1 MPTQVTNYQCPACT
15 GPLHYSAKSGKLACD
30 YCGSSFDVAEI
41 EALYARKEAEA
52 AAAKQAAD
60 AKAEAAQAAKAE
72 AAEAAAASGGW
83 DTSDLSRD
91 WGAEADGL
99 RVYSCPSCGA
109 ELICDQSTA
118 ATACPYCGNPAIVPG
133 QFSGALRPDYILP
146 FRLSKDD
153 AVQALRA
160 HYKGKPFLPRSF
172 TSANH
177 IEQIQGVYVPFWLFD
192 GGAEGAA
199 SYRASNTNVFETG
212 DYEITE
218 TRHYHVVRAG
228 SLAFEKIPVDASSK
242 MPDDHMDSI
251 EPFDY
256 AQLRPFSTAY
266 LPGYLAD
273 KYDVTIDDSR
283 DRADTRCRET
293 LAQALRDTVT
303 GYGACV
309 TEREDI
315 ALRRGKVHY
324 ALLPVWMLSTK
335 WHGQDFL
342 FAMNG
347 QTGKLVG
354 NLPTDRG
361 RVWGMFAA
369 IAAPLTVA
377 LTAIL
382 QFLRDGG
389 DGYET
394 QTFRPAARAAAG
406 RDARSTGAGRRGL
419 GHGRGRP
426 AHRPTDQPALAARR
440 RPRAQQRRRRVHPHR
455 GRLCRLRLHRRGD
468 GVLHALPQRLARR
481 R

>member
-160 HYKGKPFLPRSF
+160 HYNGKPFLPRSF

-199 SYRASNTNVFETG
+199 SYRASNTNVYETG

-335 WHGQDFL
+335 WRGQDFL

-354 NLPTDRG
+354 DLPTDRG
-361 RVWGMFAA
+361 RFWGMFAA

-382 QFLRDGG
+382 QFL
-389 DGYET
+389 
-394 QTFRPAARAAAG
+394 
-406 RDARSTGAGRRGL
+406 L
-419 GHGRGRP
+419 
-426 AHRPTDQPALAARR
+426 
-440 RPRAQQRRRRVHPHR
+440 
-455 GRLCRLRLHRRGD
+455 
-468 GVLHALPQRLARR
+468 
-481 R
+481 

>member
-60 AKAEAAQAAKAE
+60 AKAEAAQAAKDE

-199 SYRASNTNVFETG
+199 SYRASNTNVYETG

-256 AQLRPFSTAY
+256 TQLRPFSTAY

-354 NLPTDRG
+354 DLPTDRG
-361 RVWGMFAA
+361 RFWGMFAA

-382 QFLRDGG
+382 QFL
-389 DGYET
+389 
-394 QTFRPAARAAAG
+394 
-406 RDARSTGAGRRGL
+406 L
-419 GHGRGRP
+419 
-426 AHRPTDQPALAARR
+426 
-440 RPRAQQRRRRVHPHR
+440 
-455 GRLCRLRLHRRGD
+455 
-468 GVLHALPQRLARR
+468 
-481 R
+481 

>member
-15 GPLHYSAKSGKLACD
+15 GPLHYSAKSGKLECD
-30 YCGSSFDVAEI
+30 YCDSSFDVAEI

-133 QFSGALRPDYILP
+133 QFSGALRPDSILP

-192 GGAEGAA
+192 GGTEGAA
-199 SYRASNTNVFETG
+199 SYRASNTNVYETG

-256 AQLRPFSTAY
+256 TQLRPFSTAY

-354 NLPTDRG
+354 DLPTDRG
-361 RVWGMFAA
+361 RFWGMFAA

-382 QFLRDGG
+382 QFL
-389 DGYET
+389 
-394 QTFRPAARAAAG
+394 
-406 RDARSTGAGRRGL
+406 L
-419 GHGRGRP
+419 
-426 AHRPTDQPALAARR
+426 
-440 RPRAQQRRRRVHPHR
+440 
-455 GRLCRLRLHRRGD
+455 
-468 GVLHALPQRLARR
+468 
-481 R
+481 

>member
-60 AKAEAAQAAKAE
+60 AKAEAAQAAKDE

-109 ELICDQSTA
+109 ELICDESTA

-335 WHGQDFL
+335 WRGQDFL

-354 NLPTDRG
+354 DLPTDRG
-361 RVWGMFAA
+361 RFWGMFAA

-382 QFLRDGG
+382 QFL
-389 DGYET
+389 
-394 QTFRPAARAAAG
+394 
-406 RDARSTGAGRRGL
+406 L
-419 GHGRGRP
+419 
-426 AHRPTDQPALAARR
+426 
-440 RPRAQQRRRRVHPHR
+440 
-455 GRLCRLRLHRRGD
+455 
-468 GVLHALPQRLARR
+468 
-481 R
+481 

>member
-60 AKAEAAQAAKAE
+60 AKAEAAQAAKDE

-335 WHGQDFL
+335 WNGQDFL

-354 NLPTDRG
+354 DLPTDRG
-361 RVWGMFAA
+361 RFWGMFAA

-382 QFLRDGG
+382 QFL
-389 DGYET
+389 
-394 QTFRPAARAAAG
+394 
-406 RDARSTGAGRRGL
+406 L
-419 GHGRGRP
+419 
-426 AHRPTDQPALAARR
+426 
-440 RPRAQQRRRRVHPHR
+440 
-455 GRLCRLRLHRRGD
+455 
-468 GVLHALPQRLARR
+468 
-481 R
+481 

>member
-15 GPLHYSAKSGKLACD
+15 GPLHYSAKSGKLECD

-153 AVQALRA
+153 AVQVLRA

-335 WHGQDFL
+335 WRGQDFL

-354 NLPTDRG
+354 DLPTDRG
-361 RVWGMFAA
+361 RFWGMFAA

-382 QFLRDGG
+382 QFL
-389 DGYET
+389 
-394 QTFRPAARAAAG
+394 
-406 RDARSTGAGRRGL
+406 L
-419 GHGRGRP
+419 
-426 AHRPTDQPALAARR
+426 
-440 RPRAQQRRRRVHPHR
+440 
-455 GRLCRLRLHRRGD
+455 
-468 GVLHALPQRLARR
+468 
-481 R
+481 

>member
-60 AKAEAAQAAKAE
+60 VKAEAAQAAKAE

-192 GGAEGAA
+192 GGAEGAT

-335 WHGQDFL
+335 WRGQDFL

-354 NLPTDRG
+354 DLPTDRG
-361 RVWGMFAA
+361 RFWGMFAA

-382 QFLRDGG
+382 QFL
-389 DGYET
+389 
-394 QTFRPAARAAAG
+394 
-406 RDARSTGAGRRGL
+406 L
-419 GHGRGRP
+419 
-426 AHRPTDQPALAARR
+426 
-440 RPRAQQRRRRVHPHR
+440 
-455 GRLCRLRLHRRGD
+455 
-468 GVLHALPQRLARR
+468 
-481 R
+481 

>member
-283 DRADTRCRET
+283 DRADMRCRET

-335 WHGQDFL
+335 WRGQDFL

-354 NLPTDRG
+354 DLPTDRG
-361 RVWGMFAA
+361 RFWGMFAA

-382 QFLRDGG
+382 QFL
-389 DGYET
+389 
-394 QTFRPAARAAAG
+394 
-406 RDARSTGAGRRGL
+406 L
-419 GHGRGRP
+419 
-426 AHRPTDQPALAARR
+426 
-440 RPRAQQRRRRVHPHR
+440 
-455 GRLCRLRLHRRGD
+455 
-468 GVLHALPQRLARR
+468 
-481 R
+481 

>member
-15 GPLHYSAKSGKLACD
+15 APLHYSAKSGKLECD
-30 YCGSSFDVAEI
+30 YCGSSFDMAEI

-72 AAEAAAASGGW
+72 AAEAAAASDGW

-199 SYRASNTNVFETG
+199 SYRASNTNVYETG

-335 WHGQDFL
+335 WRGQDFL

-354 NLPTDRG
+354 DLPTDRG
-361 RVWGMFAA
+361 RFWGMFAA

-382 QFLRDGG
+382 QFL
-389 DGYET
+389 
-394 QTFRPAARAAAG
+394 
-406 RDARSTGAGRRGL
+406 L
-419 GHGRGRP
+419 
-426 AHRPTDQPALAARR
+426 
-440 RPRAQQRRRRVHPHR
+440 
-455 GRLCRLRLHRRGD
+455 
-468 GVLHALPQRLARR
+468 
-481 R
+481 

>member
-15 GPLHYSAKSGKLACD
+15 GPLHYSAKSGKLECD
-30 YCGSSFDVAEI
+30 YCDSSFDVAEI

-52 AAAKQAAD
+52 AAAKHAAD

-109 ELICDQSTA
+109 ELICDRSTA

-199 SYRASNTNVFETG
+199 SYRASNTNVYETG

-335 WHGQDFL
+335 WNGQDFL

-354 NLPTDRG
+354 DLPTDRG
-361 RVWGMFAA
+361 RFWGMFAA

-382 QFLRDGG
+382 QFL
-389 DGYET
+389 
-394 QTFRPAARAAAG
+394 
-406 RDARSTGAGRRGL
+406 L
-419 GHGRGRP
+419 
-426 AHRPTDQPALAARR
+426 
-440 RPRAQQRRRRVHPHR
+440 
-455 GRLCRLRLHRRGD
+455 
-468 GVLHALPQRLARR
+468 
-481 R
+481 

>member
-60 AKAEAAQAAKAE
+60 AKAEAAQAAKDE

-283 DRADTRCRET
+283 DRADTRCREA

-335 WHGQDFL
+335 WRGQDFL

-354 NLPTDRG
+354 DLPTDRG
-361 RVWGMFAA
+361 RFWGMFAA

-382 QFLRDGG
+382 QFL
-389 DGYET
+389 
-394 QTFRPAARAAAG
+394 
-406 RDARSTGAGRRGL
+406 L
-419 GHGRGRP
+419 
-426 AHRPTDQPALAARR
+426 
-440 RPRAQQRRRRVHPHR
+440 
-455 GRLCRLRLHRRGD
+455 
-468 GVLHALPQRLARR
+468 
-481 R
+481 

>member
-15 GPLHYSAKSGKLACD
+15 GPLHYSAKSGKLECD
-30 YCGSSFDVAEI
+30 YCGSSFDVADI
-41 EALYARKEAEA
+41 EALYAHKEAEA

-60 AKAEAAQAAKAE
+60 AKADAAAAAETEAAQAAAQ
-72 AAEAAAASGGW
+72 SGNVGGW
-83 DTSDLSRD
+83 DTSGLSSD
-91 WGAEADGL
+91 WGADADGL

-109 ELICDQSTA
+109 ELICDETTA
-118 ATACPYCGNPAIVPG
+118 ATSCPYCGNPTVVPG
-133 QFSGALRPDYILP
+133 QFSGALRPDFILP
-146 FRLSKDD
+146 FRLTKDD

-160 HYKGKPFLPRSF
+160 HYKGKPFLPKSF

-192 GGAEGAA
+192 GGAEGSA
-199 SYRASNTNVFETG
+199 SYRASNTSVYETG
-212 DYEITE
+212 DYEVTE
-218 TRHYHVVRAG
+218 TMHYDVFRAG
-228 SLAFEKIPVDASSK
+228 SIAFEKIPVDASSK

-256 AQLRPFSTAY
+256 AQMQPFSTAY

-273 KYDVTIDDSR
+273 KYDVSVDDSR
-283 DRADTRCRET
+283 DRADARCRET

-335 WHGQDFL
+335 WRGQDFL
-342 FAMNG
+342 FTMNG

-354 NLPTDRG
+354 DLPTDRG
-361 RVWGMFAA
+361 RFWGMFAA

-382 QFLRDGG
+382 QFL
-389 DGYET
+389 
-394 QTFRPAARAAAG
+394 
-406 RDARSTGAGRRGL
+406 L
-419 GHGRGRP
+419 
-426 AHRPTDQPALAARR
+426 
-440 RPRAQQRRRRVHPHR
+440 
-455 GRLCRLRLHRRGD
+455 
-468 GVLHALPQRLARR
+468 
-481 R
+481 

>member
-15 GPLHYSAKSGKLACD
+15 GPLHYSAKSGKLECD
-30 YCGSSFDVAEI
+30 YCDSSFDVAEI

-99 RVYSCPSCGA
+99 HVYSCPSCGA

-199 SYRASNTNVFETG
+199 SYRASNTNVYETG

-256 AQLRPFSTAY
+256 TQLRPFSTAY

-354 NLPTDRG
+354 DLPTDRG
-361 RVWGMFAA
+361 RFWGMFAA

-382 QFLRDGG
+382 QFL
-389 DGYET
+389 
-394 QTFRPAARAAAG
+394 
-406 RDARSTGAGRRGL
+406 L
-419 GHGRGRP
+419 
-426 AHRPTDQPALAARR
+426 
-440 RPRAQQRRRRVHPHR
+440 
-455 GRLCRLRLHRRGD
+455 
-468 GVLHALPQRLARR
+468 
-481 R
+481 

>member
-283 DRADTRCRET
+283 DRADMRCRET

-335 WHGQDFL
+335 WRGQDFL

-361 RVWGMFAA
+361 RFWGMFAA

-382 QFLRDGG
+382 QFL
-389 DGYET
+389 
-394 QTFRPAARAAAG
+394 
-406 RDARSTGAGRRGL
+406 L
-419 GHGRGRP
+419 
-426 AHRPTDQPALAARR
+426 
-440 RPRAQQRRRRVHPHR
+440 
-455 GRLCRLRLHRRGD
+455 
-468 GVLHALPQRLARR
+468 
-481 R
+481 

>member
-15 GPLHYSAKSGKLACD
+15 GPLHYSAKSGKLECD

-109 ELICDQSTA
+109 ELICNQSTA

-153 AVQALRA
+153 AVQALRT

-228 SLAFEKIPVDASSK
+228 ALAFEKIPVDASSK

-335 WHGQDFL
+335 WRGQDFL

-354 NLPTDRG
+354 DLPTDRG
-361 RVWGMFAA
+361 RFWGMFAA

-382 QFLRDGG
+382 QFL
-389 DGYET
+389 
-394 QTFRPAARAAAG
+394 
-406 RDARSTGAGRRGL
+406 L
-419 GHGRGRP
+419 
-426 AHRPTDQPALAARR
+426 
-440 RPRAQQRRRRVHPHR
+440 
-455 GRLCRLRLHRRGD
+455 
-468 GVLHALPQRLARR
+468 
-481 R
+481 

>member
-1 MPTQVTNYQCPACT
+1 MSDKATNYQCPSCT
-15 GPLHYSAKSGKLACD
+15 GPLHYDGAAGRLQCD

-133 QFSGALRPDYILP
+133 QFSGALRPDSILP

-199 SYRASNTNVFETG
+199 SYRASNTNVYETG

-283 DRADTRCRET
+283 DRADTRCSET

-335 WHGQDFL
+335 WRGQDFL

-354 NLPTDRG
+354 DLPTDRG
-361 RVWGMFAA
+361 RFWGMFAA

-382 QFLRDGG
+382 QFL
-389 DGYET
+389 
-394 QTFRPAARAAAG
+394 
-406 RDARSTGAGRRGL
+406 L
-419 GHGRGRP
+419 
-426 AHRPTDQPALAARR
+426 
-440 RPRAQQRRRRVHPHR
+440 
-455 GRLCRLRLHRRGD
+455 
-468 GVLHALPQRLARR
+468 
-481 R
+481 

>member
-72 AAEAAAASGGW
+72 AAEADAASGGW

-199 SYRASNTNVFETG
+199 SYRASNTNVYETG

-251 EPFDY
+251 EPYDY
-256 AQLRPFSTAY
+256 SDLKPFSTAY
-266 LPGYLAD
+266 LPGFLAD
-273 KYDVTIDDSR
+273 KYDVSVDESR
-283 DRADTRCRET
+283 ERADTRCMGSLQT
-293 LAQALRDTVT
+293 ALRNSVK
-303 GYGACV
+303 GYETCFPRGKNAS
-309 TEREDI
+309 I
-315 ALRRGKVHY
+315 QAGKVHY
-324 ALLPVWMLSTK
+324 AMLPVWVLNTK
-335 WHGQDFL
+335 WQDKDFL

-354 NLPTDRG
+354 DLPVDRG
-361 RVWGMFAA
+361 RFWALFAA
-369 IAAPLTVA
+369 IAAPLSV
-377 LTAIL
+377 
-382 QFLRDGG
+382 
-389 DGYET
+389 
-394 QTFRPAARAAAG
+394 
-406 RDARSTGAGRRGL
+406 L
-419 GHGRGRP
+419 GSLLVMLMR
-426 AHRPTDQPALAARR
+426 
-440 RPRAQQRRRRVHPHR
+440 
-455 GRLCRLRLHRRGD
+455 
-468 GVLHALPQRLARR
+468 
-481 R
+481 

>member
-15 GPLHYSAKSGKLACD
+15 APLHYSAKSGKLECD

-133 QFSGALRPDYILP
+133 QFSGALRPDSILP

-199 SYRASNTNVFETG
+199 SYRASNTNVYETG

-283 DRADTRCRET
+283 DRADMRCSET

-335 WHGQDFL
+335 WRGQDFL

-347 QTGKLVG
+347 QPGKLVG
-354 NLPTDRG
+354 DLPTDRG
-361 RVWGMFAA
+361 RFWGMFAA

-382 QFLRDGG
+382 QFL
-389 DGYET
+389 
-394 QTFRPAARAAAG
+394 
-406 RDARSTGAGRRGL
+406 L
-419 GHGRGRP
+419 
-426 AHRPTDQPALAARR
+426 
-440 RPRAQQRRRRVHPHR
+440 
-455 GRLCRLRLHRRGD
+455 
-468 GVLHALPQRLARR
+468 
-481 R
+481 

>member
-199 SYRASNTNVFETG
+199 SYRASNTNVYETG

-256 AQLRPFSTAY
+256 AQLRPFSTTY

-354 NLPTDRG
+354 DLPTDRG
-361 RVWGMFAA
+361 RFWGMFAA

-382 QFLRDGG
+382 QFL
-389 DGYET
+389 
-394 QTFRPAARAAAG
+394 
-406 RDARSTGAGRRGL
+406 L
-419 GHGRGRP
+419 
-426 AHRPTDQPALAARR
+426 
-440 RPRAQQRRRRVHPHR
+440 
-455 GRLCRLRLHRRGD
+455 
-468 GVLHALPQRLARR
+468 
-481 R
+481 

>member
-160 HYKGKPFLPRSF
+160 HYQGKPFLPRSF

-335 WHGQDFL
+335 WRGQDFL

-354 NLPTDRG
+354 DLPTDRG
-361 RVWGMFAA
+361 RFWGMFAA

-382 QFLRDGG
+382 QFL
-389 DGYET
+389 
-394 QTFRPAARAAAG
+394 
-406 RDARSTGAGRRGL
+406 L
-419 GHGRGRP
+419 
-426 AHRPTDQPALAARR
+426 
-440 RPRAQQRRRRVHPHR
+440 
-455 GRLCRLRLHRRGD
+455 
-468 GVLHALPQRLARR
+468 
-481 R
+481 

>member
-15 GPLHYSAKSGKLACD
+15 GPLHYSAKSGKLECD

-256 AQLRPFSTAY
+256 TQLRPFSTAY

-303 GYGACV
+303 DYGACV

-335 WHGQDFL
+335 WRGQDFL

-354 NLPTDRG
+354 DLPTDRG
-361 RVWGMFAA
+361 RFWGMFAA

-382 QFLRDGG
+382 QFL
-389 DGYET
+389 
-394 QTFRPAARAAAG
+394 
-406 RDARSTGAGRRGL
+406 L
-419 GHGRGRP
+419 
-426 AHRPTDQPALAARR
+426 
-440 RPRAQQRRRRVHPHR
+440 
-455 GRLCRLRLHRRGD
+455 
-468 GVLHALPQRLARR
+468 
-481 R
+481 